1 MSLEREERHL
11 PILIS
16 ICFAGNLIFGGLGS
30 LFPQGYFW
38 QIFSWQCGSLLFL
51 AGAALYAAKLA
62 TERWHISSAGF
73 ILLSIGQGLFFALQN
88 SNSAE
93 EFLPG
98 YASGIMAFI
107 PGMLFL
113 CYYSGFPVWLRVY
126 NLVAML
132 PFVIVLVKIDMKSM
146 DLTRDMKYNMAG
158 FFMTQVAGVL
168 WSYYSLRP
176 YQKRNDMQESPDVI

>member
-1 MSLEREERHL
+1 
-11 PILIS
+11 
-16 ICFAGNLIFGGLGS
+16 
-30 LFPQGYFW
+30 
-38 QIFSWQCGSLLFL
+38 
-51 AGAALYAAKLA
+51 
-62 TERWHISSAGF
+62 
-73 ILLSIGQGLFFALQN
+73 
-88 SNSAE
+88 
-93 EFLPG
+93 
-98 YASGIMAFI
+98 
-107 PGMLFL
+107 MLFL